1 MGCMRLWAV
10 AAASAAGADALA
22 PARFLPAAQPCEL
35 VMVLWACSKLGLQPS
50 RAVQSQLWAAAA
62 GVACLTGSEAAAVLH
77 AVARLRLRPPPAWMA
92 ALLAGSQRQL
102 GSLSFQQLAVMVW
115 ACGALRCR
123 PPVAWMHA
131 ALGQLAAQ
139 LQGSQPLPPASLS
152 MTVWG
157 LSQLGFQPSQPAA
170 HALLAAVE
178 ALAQDLRPHNLSKM
192 LLGCSRLRWAVP
204 AALLASLEAQLQQAS
219 PADVTL
225 ALRAAATQQQAGQ
238 HTRQHQR
245 PWLLQQH
252 VPGAAGWAAGNSNPA
267 ALLAVQCSTI
277 AVAPGLPVVALRSFG
292 WQQHCQQGMARATV
306 QNNTKHTQYAPGI
319 DGGARAAPGSC
330 GVRGVGPNNQLVQL
344 LLQRAEDLLWGMTAT
359 ELCQCLW
366 AAVRLQA
373 TPSVQWGQAIN
384 HTLSAQMHQL
394 GPGNLA

>member
-1 MGCMRLWAV
+1 MQAGANALWACAV
-10 AAASAAGADALA
+10 LLQRDCADADGRAAGRACAAAVSPAGSEQELKQKQQLPLQQLPPQLPPQLLPAIRQAASELLNACAG
-22 PARFLPAAQPCEL
+22 FLPAAQPREL

-77 AVARLRLRPPPAWMA
+77 AVARLRLQPPPAWMA

-102 GSLSFQQLAVMVW
+102 SSLSFQQLAVMVW

-178 ALAQDLRPHNLSKM
+178 ALAQDLRWVAW
-192 LLGCSRLRWAVP
+192 G
-204 AALLASLEAQLQQAS
+204 
-219 PADVTL
+219 
-225 ALRAAATQQQAGQ
+225 
-238 HTRQHQR
+238 
-245 PWLLQQH
+245 
-252 VPGAAGWAAGNSNPA
+252 GAAHQGCCWSMKGRVDGILTHWQNVCVMVCARLIFWQWSI
-267 ALLAVQCSTI
+267 VQ
-277 AVAPGLPVVALRSFG
+277 
-292 WQQHCQQGMARATV
+292 
-306 QNNTKHTQYAPGI
+306 QY
-319 DGGARAAPGSC
+319 
-330 GVRGVGPNNQLVQL
+330 
-344 LLQRAEDLLWGMTAT
+344 TT
-359 ELCQCLW
+359 
-366 AAVRLQA
+366 
-373 TPSVQWGQAIN
+373 
-384 HTLSAQMHQL
+384 
-394 GPGNLA
+394 